1 MLVFVTPKLDSKRIP
16 YSYRARATVPASH
29 IKDSRVTDD
38 ITSLHPDYDIA
49 VLGKKHSKEDVE
61 YLISKEINY
70 IVDIADDKFNQFK
83 HWRFTIPNANAVTT
97 TCHRLKEVI
106 QEETGTNSDVIPD
119 PTERPRGEPR
129 FEVKTNMTAFYYGS
143 DGNYSKIMWP
153 EIKEVLNRVWR
164 HTDVKIMTNV
174 PEHPPKK
181 NKLSKKHGGWWLLPS
196 RRKQLE
202 DEGMKQFKEL
212 IPWNFEKQGELVEQS
227 DFVILPVTDDR
238 HSQCKG
244 NNRPIDALQ
253 QGRIVLTNPGIP
265 SYEDIRDCLIMGH
278 FYESYQLMIDNPNM
292 VISKIQN
299 AQKLIDQHYTPKAVA
314 KKWEQIYETVKRND
328 I

>member
-16 YSYRARATVPASH
+16 YSYRARATIPASH

-38 ITSLHPDYDIA
+38 INSLHPDYDIA

-70 IVDIADDKFNQFK
+70 IVDIADDKFDQFK

-97 TCHRLKEVI
+97 TCHRLREVI
-106 QEETGTNSDVIPD
+106 QEETGSKSYVIPD
-119 PTERPRGEPR
+119 PTERPRGTPK
-129 FEVKTNMTAFYYGS
+129 FELKDIMNAFYYGS

-153 EIKEVLNRVWR
+153 EIETVLNKVRP
-164 HTDVKIMTNV
+164 TDVKIMTNK
-174 PEHPPKK
+174 PKYPPKAAK
-181 NKLSKKHGGWWLLPS
+181 ISKKYGGFWMTPD
-196 RRKQLE
+196 RRKQVE
-202 DEGMKQFKEL
+202 DIGMKQHEDL
-212 IPWNFEKQGELVEQS
+212 IPWDFDKQGELVEQS

-253 QGRIVLTNPGIP
+253 QGRIVLTNPSIP
-265 SYEDIRDCLIMGH
+265 SYEDLEDVLFIDH
-278 FYESYQLMIDNPNM
+278 FYEAYTDMIDNPKM

-314 KKWEQIYETVKRND
+314 KKWEQIYEIVKRND

>member
-1 MLVFVTPKLDSKRIP
+1 MLVFVTPKLDNSRIP
-16 YSYRARATVPASH
+16 YSYRARATIPASH

-38 ITSLHPDYDIA
+38 INSIHPEYDIA

-70 IVDIADDKFNQFK
+70 IVDIADDKFDQFK

-97 TCHRLKEVI
+97 TCHRLREVI
-106 QEETGTNSDVIPD
+106 HEETGTKSYVIPD
-119 PTERPRGEPR
+119 PTERPRGEPK
-129 FEVKTNMTAFYYGS
+129 FKLQNVMNAFYYGS

-153 EIKEVLNRVWR
+153 EIKEVLNKIRP
-164 HTDVKIMTNV
+164 TDVKIMTNK
-174 PEHPPKK
+174 PEHPPKQ
-181 NKLSKKHGGWWLLPS
+181 NKLTKKHGGWWLEPQKREL
-196 RRKQLE
+196 LE
-202 DEGMKQFKEL
+202 NAGMKQYEEL
-212 IPWNFEKQGELVEQS
+212 IPWDFKKQGKLVEQS

-265 SYEDIRDCLIMGH
+265 SYEDLEDYLFMGH
-278 FYESYQLMIDNPNM
+278 FYELYQLMIDNPKM

-314 KKWEQIYETVKRND
+314 KKWEQIYEIVKRND